1 MTTTS
6 NKPKTWF
13 WIVSVL
19 ALVWN
24 LMGIMAYISQVTMS
38 PETLQALPENQRAH
52 YDSMPLWATIA
63 FTIAVWGGTVG
74 CILLLLRRKLSTP
87 ILILSLVAILVQM
100 YHSFFVS
107 NSFEVF
113 GPGGLIMPIM
123 IVVIGIWL
131 VWLSRKSTANGWMK

>member
-13 WIVSVL
+13 WVVSAL

-24 LMGIMAYISQVTMS
+24 LMGVMAYITQVTMT
-38 PETLQALPENQRAH
+38 PEAMQALPEDQQAL
-52 YDSMPLWATIA
+52 YSSMPSWATGA
-63 FTIAVWGGTVG
+63 FAIAVWGGALAS
-74 CILLLLRRKLSTP
+74 ILLLLRRKWATAV
-87 ILILSLVAILVQM
+87 LILSMAAILVQM

-113 GPGGLIMPIM
+113 GPGGLVMPIM
-123 IVVIGIWL
+123 IIVFAAGLIWF
-131 VWLSRKSTANGWMK
+131 SRKATAEGWLK

>member
-13 WIVSVL
+13 WIVSAL

-38 PETLQALPENQRAH
+38 PETLQALPENQRAL

-87 ILILSLVAILVQM
+87 ILILSLVGILVQM
-100 YHSFFVS
+100 YHSFFIS

-113 GPGGLIMPIM
+113 GPGGLVMPIM